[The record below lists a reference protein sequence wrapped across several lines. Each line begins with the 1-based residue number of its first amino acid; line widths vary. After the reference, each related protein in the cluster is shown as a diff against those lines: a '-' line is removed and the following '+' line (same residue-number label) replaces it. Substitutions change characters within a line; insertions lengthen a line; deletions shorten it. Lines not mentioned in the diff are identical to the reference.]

1 MHLEEFY
8 RRLLPSSGTYA
19 LWYRD
24 GGFPKHV
31 FFRSIEDLI
40 AGTQDRLNVVDL
52 YYATASFTGRK
63 RDQDSVHLIKSLRID
78 IDAGPE
84 KHAKDPE
91 GTYPDARTAVIALR
105 EAVTAGLP
113 KPTVIVT
120 SGFGLHVY
128 WQLSEDVSAAEWQV
142 AADALKLA
150 CAHVGL
156 RADPKITADS
166 ARILRPLGS
175 LHNCGAAVGAGLA
188 RLNPD
193 AVYDLDAI
201 TATLK
206 ALVPQDAFPSEAVAK
221 YDLSV
226 NAEALHVEM
235 PPASI
240 HKVADNC
247 AAIAWVRDTRGD
259 VPEPVWR
266 QFMGVAKYCADGQ
279 DVIHPWSQ
287 GDDRYDEAETQ
298 AKFDRWETPPATCD
312 GFLPY
317 GKCSGCKHQGRI
329 KTPKQLGYV
338 SQAPEAE
345 EVAPAKPQAPE
356 ASDPQDLPEPEV
368 AMAMPVLDRPTSE
381 CAVPGRPDL
390 FDETQPFFF
399 AENKEHWVLYH
410 NAQVKDN
417 DATGADIWK
426 TVRRKVVHRLIWVDS
441 CTQAGAT
448 DTGSSLTMIGCVD
461 RIDAKTYQILQMPAE
476 TTASPDTL
484 TKFMHGQGIFTDA
497 ENASSKKDLAKFIL
511 REQIRSQENMNFVV
525 RDRFGYHHHDG
536 ALICC
541 QGSYAV
547 YPRGTPGGEIR
558 RVVMNHKIQAMGTAL
573 GTSCL
578 PDSRTGQWDGS
589 AWREYVAPAAARYIG
604 FLRKHYNH
612 SGYEVA
618 RLALSVCLA
627 SPFLVFAAD
636 APLTDDPE
644 LPATG
649 LVVSLFSQGSGKG
662 KSAIQEVIAAAY
674 GKASLKRAGK
684 KSAMTETARN
694 TLAHQTAIY
703 PFIMDEVTRNGAEDT
718 AQMIDTLANG
728 QGRVRA
734 QRDGSVTESAKTWA
748 FVSCLS
754 TNMPQRELLALAQKS
769 SNALNLRLLELDFD
783 SLTASGNHSEFVED
797 FKRLTLDAGAF
808 GLLLAY
814 FAVNRGE
821 GELTFMTQA
830 NMRKAYEFLEVGQDY
845 RFFARGLAAMM
856 TMHELLGKYAP
867 FDLDELKQTYK
878 DTVITAAMAVTPEG
892 NNALNDINK
901 LVNDLSANI
910 AVTKTW
916 NHKRGAHATEDVIT
930 NPNVRLPLVGRESQ
944 ADGVVVI
951 LKSAVQAWCTENEVS
966 FKGFLDRAHKA
977 NLLIVDRNG
986 KAERRM
992 VLTSGLRSM
1001 PTVNAW
1007 ALRFRTN
1014 PVAIV
1019 AREEGTG
1026 PAAEQT
1032 GTD

>member
-1 MHLEEFY
+1 MQLEEFY
-8 RRLLPSSGTYA
+8 TRLLPASGTYA

-31 FFRSIEDLI
+31 FFKSIQDLV
-40 AGTQDRLNVVDL
+40 AGTQDRLGVVDL

-63 RDQDSVHLIKSLRID
+63 RDQDSVHMLKALRVD
-78 IDAGPE
+78 IDAGE
-84 KHAKDPE
+84 VKHAKDPE
-91 GTYPDARTAVIALR
+91 GTYPDARSAVL
-105 EAVTAGLP
+105 AVRDATRAGLP
-113 KPTVIVT
+113 TPTLILT
-120 SGFGLHVY
+120 SGFGLHLY
-128 WQLSEDVSAAEWQV
+128 WQLTEDVYPIEWQKAAE
-142 AADALKLA
+142 ALKLA
-150 CAHVGL
+150 CTHVGL

-166 ARILRPLGS
+166 ARVLRPVGA
-175 LHNCGAAVGAGLA
+175 LHNCGATVGAGLT
-188 RLNPD
+188 RLNAE
-193 AVYDLDAI
+193 AVYDINDI
-201 TATLK
+201 TGQLL
-206 ALVPQDAFPSEAVAK
+206 ALLPKDDFAAVAAPTK

-266 QFMGVAKYCADGQ
+266 QFMGVAKYCTDGQ

-312 GFLPY
+312 GFAPY
-317 GKCSGCKHQGRI
+317 GKCKGCKHQGRI
-329 KTPKQLGYV
+329 TTPKQLGYV
-338 SQAPEAE
+338 SIAPVVEEA
-345 EVAPAKPQAPE
+345 APAQLEAAQ
-356 ASDPQDLPEPEV
+356 ASDPDDLPEPEV
-368 AMAMPVLDRPTSE
+368 AMTMPVLDRPVSD

-399 AENKEHWVLYH
+399 AEHKNHWVLYH

-448 DTGSSLTMIGCVD
+448 DTGSGLSMLGCVD
-461 RIDAKTYQILQMPAE
+461 RIDAKTYQTLQMPAE
-476 TTASPDTL
+476 TTASADTL

-497 ENASSKKDLAKFIL
+497 ENANSKKDLAKYIL

-541 QGSYAV
+541 QGSFAV

-558 RVVMNHKIQAMGTAL
+558 RVVMNNKIHALGTAL
-573 GTSCL
+573 GTACL
-578 PDSRTGQWDGS
+578 PESRTGQWDGT
-589 AWREYVAPAAARYIG
+589 AWREHVAPAAARYIG

-612 SGYEVA
+612 EGYEVA

-662 KSAIQEVIAAAY
+662 KSALQEVIAAAY

-783 SLTASGNHSEFVED
+783 SLQASGNHSEFVED

-808 GLLLAY
+808 GMLLAY

-830 NMRKAYEFLEVGQDY
+830 NMRRAYDYLEVGQDY

-867 FDLDELKQTYK
+867 FSLEELMRTYK
-878 DTVITAAMAVTPEG
+878 DTVITAALAITPEG
-892 NNALNDINK
+892 SNALNDINK
-901 LVNDLSANI
+901 LVSDLSANI
-910 AVTKTW
+910 VVTRTW
-916 NHKRGAHATEDVIT
+916 NHKRGTHATEDVIT
-930 NPNVRLPLVGRESQ
+930 NPSVHLPLVGRESQ

-951 LKSAVQAWCTENEVS
+951 LKSAVQAWCTENEIS

-977 NLLIVDRNG
+977 NLLIVDRTG

-1007 ALRFRTN
+1007 ALRFRTS
-1014 PVAIV
+1014 PVAVV
-1019 AREEGTG
+1019 ARGEEAE
-1026 PAAEQT
+1026 PAEQT
-1032 GTD
+1032 GTE